1 MRPDVALLEFQ
12 NVSFA
17 YGALTVTDNISM
29 TVDAGE
35 ALGVIGPNGAG
46 KSTLLDLVTGFKIPK
61 AGSIWFDGED
71 ITRVSPQRRCDMG
84 IARSHQIPRPFGGMT
99 VYENVLV
106 GASLGGR
113 RPEAASSRIALETLE
128 RSGLMP
134 RANEMAGGLRLL
146 DRKRLELA
154 RALAT
159 RPKLL
164 LLDEVAGGLSD
175 MECRTFLNLLKQ
187 IRNDGTTIVWIE
199 HIVHALVAVIS
210 RLFVIDQGAELAQG
224 DPAEVLH
231 SPEVRSVYLGVPE

>member
-1 MRPDVALLEFQ
+1 MALLEFR

-17 YGALTVTDNISM
+17 YGALTVTDNVSL
-29 TVDAGE
+29 TVASGE

-61 AGSIWFDGED
+61 TGAILFEGTD
-71 ITRVSPQRRCDMG
+71 ITRVSSQRRCDMG
-84 IARSHQIPRPFGGMT
+84 IARSHQIPRPFDGMT

-106 GASLGGR
+106 GATLGGR
-113 RPEAASSRIALETLE
+113 RPEGPASRIALEVLE
-128 RSGLMP
+128 QTGLMG
-134 RANEMAGGLRLL
+134 RANDIAGGLRLL

-159 RPKLL
+159 GPKLL

-175 MECRTFLNLLKQ
+175 MECQTFIALLKQ
-187 IRNDGTTIVWIE
+187 IRDSGTTIIWIE

-210 RLFVIDQGAELAQG
+210 RLFVLDQGAELAEG
-224 DPAEVLH
+224 APSEVLESAEV
-231 SPEVRSVYLGVPE
+231 RQVYLGVPA